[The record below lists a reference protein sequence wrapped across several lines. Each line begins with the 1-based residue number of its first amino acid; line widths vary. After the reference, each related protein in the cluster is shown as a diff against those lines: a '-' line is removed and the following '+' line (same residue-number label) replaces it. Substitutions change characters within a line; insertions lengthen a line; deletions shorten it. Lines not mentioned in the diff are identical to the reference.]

1 MDEKLK
7 KELPPIVLSYL
18 DYNAAILNKSKL
30 TVNEYGHDLKTF
42 LKYIY
47 MQKNIVDKKESYKS
61 GDVVKYKITVKN
73 LDNHGVEN
81 VSVKENKIGAKF
93 LEPEDKNNAEYV
105 VESANLVTIKSI
117 PAKGSVDLYAEYTV
131 TEDDKD
137 TIENEAEILCASSTE
152 KNYKMVNINQRVNLK
167 LPKKLLRE
175 HLIQDLQITIKM
187 TLIKLTKKIQKKKF

>member
-1 MDEKLK
+1 MERDDMGK
-7 KELPPIVLSYL
+7 
-18 DYNAAILNKSKL
+18 
-30 TVNEYGHDLKTF
+30 
-42 LKYIY
+42 
-47 MQKNIVDKKESYKS
+47 
-61 GDVVKYKITVKN
+61 
-73 LDNHGVEN
+73 

-152 KNYKMVNINQRVNLK
+152 KNYIFLTMLW
-167 LPKKLLRE
+167 LLV
-175 HLIQDLQITIKM
+175 M
-187 TLIKLTKKIQKKKF
+187 